1 MRAYITSISIL
12 NRASYTYMLTPTLKV
27 MREGRVV
34 QSGKY
39 DELLK
44 AGLNFGALLEA
55 HESSMK
61 IAETSDKTSNDS
73 AQSQK
78 PARIPSKK
86 KKKSLGEKQ
95 SSSEDQSKSEKTAA
109 KLIEDEER
117 ETGQM
122 ILKVYKQYFTEAF
135 GWWGIALMLAMPVA
149 WVLSFWLVIIG

>member
-1 MRAYITSISIL
+1 MRTYITSISIL
-12 NRASYTYMLTPTLKV
+12 NRGSYTNILTPTLKV

-44 AGLNFGALLEA
+44 AGLDFGALLEA

-61 IAETSDKTSNDS
+61 MAETSDKTSNDS

-78 PARIPSKK
+78 LARIPSKEK
-86 KKKSLGEKQ
+86 ESGGEKQ

-117 ETGQM
+117 ETGQLTMYVQHTPICAQWLLPFTLGFM
-122 ILKVYKQYFTEAF
+122 I
-135 GWWGIALMLAMPVA
+135 
-149 WVLSFWLVIIG
+149 